1 MYPYKSVGFI
11 ILFNIIPL
19 SMLKSSQ
26 CFLLIDTWNKIF
38 ENVYFRMRATCLATC
53 NWFYTLKEC
62 MQNKM
67 EQLRSVTIDERLRL
81 PTFRNIVVSTRLL
94 GYLTVKMKAVGSFEM
109 SGNVQ
114 PQALRHTPENFSLK
128 QHRCEN
134 LKFLSAFSVTPGGL
148 GSIWAYGLGLL
159 QRSITSLIRS
169 ASLPFGNKQR
179 TIRRI
184 NVT

>member
-1 MYPYKSVGFI
+1 MHPYKSVGVM

-26 CFLLIDTWNKIF
+26 CFLLIDTWKQIF

-53 NWFYTLKEC
+53 HWFNTPKGC
-62 MQNKM
+62 RQNKM
-67 EQLRSVTIDERLRL
+67 EQLLSVTIAVRLRL

-94 GYLTVKMKAVGSFEM
+94 GYLTVKMKAAGSFET

-148 GSIWAYGLGLL
+148 GSIWACELGLPH
-159 QRSITSLIRS
+159 RSVTSLIRS
-169 ASLPFGNKQR
+169 ASLHFGNKQR

-184 NVT
+184 N